1 MSGRV
6 VSSATFRQ
14 RPWYVHALNRMLPR
28 VSLDKDRL
36 IALAR
41 KRSGLRDFGSGYWE
55 EPLDILLRAVREE
68 ADLHP
73 LGRFMMREQL
83 VGRLI
88 VRLQAEAFFKKHPEI
103 LEQELLP
110 VWLIAGLQRTGT
122 TKLQRLL
129 GADPDNRSLY
139 SWESMFPAPL
149 HSDWQKR
156 EKRIPRT
163 RTAEKAMRFL
173 APDFFA
179 IHPVEHLQPEEDVL
193 LLDVTFMSTSAEAM
207 MHVPGYA
214 AWLEEA
220 DQSPAYEYE
229 ARLLKLLQWQRPGKR
244 WILKSP
250 HHLEWLEVVCRV
262 YPQVHV
268 IWPHRPVHQ
277 CVPSFMSMV
286 AHGRSIFS
294 QRVDAATVGRHWL
307 RKNARMLERALAFRQ
322 AHPDQPIT
330 DIFYPVFV
338 TDAVGELQRLYRE
351 AGLPFPQPLRRRFAD
366 AESRSDPQRYGRHEY
381 RLADFGL
388 KPADVDAQTQAY
400 QRFLQRIQTQTYG

>member
-6 VSSATFRQ
+6 VSSTTFRR
-14 RPWYVHALNRMLPR
+14 RPWYVHGLNRILPR
-28 VSLDKDRL
+28 VSLRKDRL
-36 IALAR
+36 LALAR
-41 KRSGLRDFGSGYWE
+41 KRSGLRDFGKGYWE
-55 EPLDILLRAVREE
+55 EPLDILLRSMREE

-83 VGRLI
+83 VGRLV
-88 VRLQAEAFFKKHPEI
+88 VRLQAEAWFRKHPEI
-103 LEQELLP
+103 LEQDLLP

-129 GADPDNRSLY
+129 DADPDNRSLY
-139 SWESMFPAPL
+139 SWESMYPAPL
-149 HSDWQKR
+149 RTDWQRR
-156 EKRIPRT
+156 ETRIPQT
-163 RTAEKAMRFL
+163 RTAEQAMRFL

-214 AWLEEA
+214 AWLEQA
-220 DQSPAYEYE
+220 DQTPAYAYE
-229 ARLLKLLQWQRPGKR
+229 AKLLKLLQWQRPGKR

-250 HHLEWLEVVCRV
+250 HHLEWLDVACRV
-262 YPQVHV
+262 YPQVHI
-268 IWPHRPVHQ
+268 IWPHRPVHE

-294 QRVDAATVGRHWL
+294 HGVDAETVGRHWL
-307 RKNARMLERALAFRQ
+307 RKNARMLDRALAFRQ
-322 AHPDQPIT
+322 ACPKQPLT

-338 TDAVGELQRLYRE
+338 EDAISELERLYRE
-351 AGLPFPQPLRRRFAD
+351 TGLPFPQPLRRRFAE
-366 AESRSDPQRYGRHEY
+366 AEGRSNRHRYGRHEY

-388 KPADVDAQTQAY
+388 RPADVDAQTQAY
-400 QRFLQRIQTQTYG
+400 RRFLHHLQTEAHG